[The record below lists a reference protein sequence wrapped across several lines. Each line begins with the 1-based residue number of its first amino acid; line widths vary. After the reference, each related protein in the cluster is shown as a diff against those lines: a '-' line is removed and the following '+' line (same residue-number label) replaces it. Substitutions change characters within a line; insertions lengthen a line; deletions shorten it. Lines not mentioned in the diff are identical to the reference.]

1 MISFLR
7 RLDRHLFRRI
17 AGWRRFAPWQPA
29 PRTRTDALFIGL
41 SDAAD
46 LSRLWIA
53 ISLALTFFGAERGR
67 RAAVRG
73 MMSVGITSLVVNAF
87 VKPVFR
93 RRRPSRTGLPAV
105 RRLARPPRSTSF
117 PSGHAASAFAFATGT
132 AMELG
137 PGAAPIG
144 ALATGVAYSRIHAGV
159 HYPSDVLAGAAIGA
173 GFALLT
179 RYAPANSSS
188 LRRASGTAT
197 AIPASSSATAPAMK

>member
-1 MISFLR
+1 MIELLR
-7 RLDRHLFRRI
+7 RTDRMLFRRI
-17 AGWRRFAPWQPA
+17 SGWRRFTFGHP
-29 PRTRTDALFIGL
+29 PRRSTADHVLIGL

-53 ISLALTFFGAERGR
+53 ISLLLALVGGERGR
-67 RAAVRG
+67 RAATRG

-93 RRRPSRTGLPAV
+93 RRRPSRNGLPAV
-105 RRLARPPRSTSF
+105 RTLARPPSSTSF

-132 AMELG
+132 ARELG
-137 PGAAPIG
+137 VAAAPIG
-144 ALATGVAYSRIHAGV
+144 ALAAGVAYSRIHAGV

-173 GFALLT
+173 GLALLT

-188 LRRASGTAT
+188 LMRASGSATAT
-197 AIPASSSATAPAMK
+197 PATSSATAPAMK

>member
-1 MISFLR
+1 MAILLTLLR
-7 RLDRHLFRRI
+7 RIDRRLFRRI
-17 AGWRRFAPWQPA
+17 AGWRRFALWQPK
-29 PRTRTDALFIGL
+29 PRTTADHLFIGL

-53 ISLALTFFGAERGR
+53 VSLLITLIAGHRGR
-67 RAAVRG
+67 RAATRG
-73 MMSVGITSLVVNAF
+73 MVSVGITSVVVNAF

-132 AMELG
+132 AIELKA
-137 PGAAPIG
+137 GAAPIG
-144 ALATGVAYSRIHAGV
+144 ALAAGVAYSRIYAGV

-173 GFALLT
+173 GLALLVP
-179 RYAPANSSS
+179 RDHGVELDLGA
-188 LRRASGTAT
+188 
-197 AIPASSSATAPAMK
+197 